1 MLSTAYFYFDE
12 CDLLVDVCVAMRCD
26 VMRQDGYEDVPVNIS
41 RFGGSIPFKFP
52 TDYRWTYGDCTKLVS
67 LYIHTFRH
75 AYIDAKI
82 HTYTHTYIHNPIL
95 GIRPAPGQA
104 RPAILDISKLSG

>member
-1 MLSTAYFYFDE
+1 MRSWNIPSHAYFYFDE

-26 VMRQDGYEDVPVNIS
+26 VIRQDGYEDVPVNIS

-75 AYIDAKI
+75 AYIDAMI
-82 HTYTHTYIHNPIL
+82 HTYTHTYIHT
-95 GIRPAPGQA
+95 
-104 RPAILDISKLSG
+104 